1 MDPRRIPFLVALL
14 ALPVAASAHHGWSG
28 YDEAKPI
35 TVNAVLSDVAFE
47 NPHGSAKVLR
57 NKESWVVVL
66 APVARME
73 ARGLTKAM
81 LTDGKPVTLVGYQR
95 SDGTKEMRIERVTAG
110 GKTVELR

>member
-1 MDPRRIPFLVALL
+1 MNPRRASILAVLL
-14 ALPVAASAHHGWSG
+14 ALPAIASAHHGWSG
-28 YDEAKPI
+28 YDETKPV
-35 TVNAVLSDVAFE
+35 TVTARLSDVAFE
-47 NPHGSAKVLR
+47 NPHGSARVMR
-57 NKESWVVVL
+57 GEQQWAVVL

-95 SDGTKEMRIERVTAG
+95 SDGTREMRIERVTAQ